1 MTDTTERPNV
11 EHATEAA
18 VIGAVLRNPALADTL
33 ISKLRAE
40 DFDRPVHQQ
49 LYALILDVYQD
60 GAEPGH
66 LPVLQAAQRA
76 RLAHVAVY
84 LTEMVAKSVGFEI
97 DDPGG
102 FEQQVGQ
109 IVGYSYRRTL
119 AAAGMALQDLS
130 TSDADLDLIQERARA
145 VIDAPSTLDDG
156 DDAVDWYASFLTE
169 LERAENPTKA
179 AVVPVPYADLRS
191 MLDGGFRAGEVVIVA
206 ARPAM
211 GKTVVATEISRHAAL
226 KGYRTVFVSL
236 EMTRTEITA
245 RLTAAT
251 ANVLLTKAKRMTE
264 ERDVLSEDDW
274 ARIQRASEKIA
285 AVAGNLT
292 IVEPHTA
299 FTVPSLERR
308 LTAMDRRGEPAQL
321 VVIDYLQLMESVG
334 RAENRQVEVQQMS
347 RALKLLAKKHGIP
360 VVVLAQLN
368 RGPEQRQDKKPLMSD
383 LRESGAIE
391 QDASTIILLHRE
403 DAYEKES
410 PRAGEMD
417 LIVAKNRNGPTG
429 TVTVSWQ
436 GHYARAMDMARPI

>member
-1 MTDTTERPNV
+1 MTAQNTRPNV

-18 VIGAVLRNPALADTL
+18 LLGAVLRNPALADTL
-33 ISKLRAE
+33 ITKLKAG

-49 LYALILDVYQD
+49 LYDLILSVYQD

-66 LPVLQAAQRA
+66 LAVLQAAQRA
-76 RLAHVAVY
+76 RLGHVAVY
-84 LTEMVAKSVGFEI
+84 VTNMVTNSVGFEI

-102 FEQQVGQ
+102 FEWQAGQVAGF
-109 IVGYSYRRTL
+109 SYRRTL

-130 TSDADLDLIQERARA
+130 ASDADLELIQERARE
-145 VIDAPSTLDDG
+145 VIDTPSALDDG
-156 DDAVDWYASFLTE
+156 DDSIDWYQSFLAE

-179 AVVPVPYADLRS
+179 DVVPVPYLDLAKL
-191 MLDGGFRAGEVVIVA
+191 LDGGFRAGEVVIVA
-206 ARPAM
+206 GRPAM
-211 GKTVVATEISRHAAL
+211 GKSVVATEISRHAAL
-226 KGYRTVFVSL
+226 HGTRTMFVSL
-236 EMTRTEITA
+236 EMTRAEITA

-251 ANVLLTKAKRMTE
+251 AGVLLSKTKMMTE

-274 ARIQRASEKIA
+274 ARIVRAGERIA
-285 AVAGNLT
+285 EVGANLT

-308 LTAMDRRGEPAQL
+308 LTAAQRKGEPIQL

-334 RAENRQVEVQQMS
+334 RTENRQVAVQQMS
-347 RALKLLAKKHGIP
+347 RSLKLLAKKHGIP

-368 RGPEQRQDKKPLMSD
+368 RGPEQRTDKKPMPSD

-391 QDASTIILLHRE
+391 QDASLVILLHRE
-403 DAYEKES
+403 DAYDKETV
-410 PRAGEMD
+410 RAGEMD

-429 TVTVSWQ
+429 TVTVLFR
-436 GHYARAMDMARPI
+436 GHYATADNMARPN